1 MSFKE
6 ARNTRE
12 IIEAEYPEFPETIL
26 HAELCRACARV
37 DGRSIKQSLKAFAL
51 ARIEK
56 VESKP
61 LKGALDAMETPA
73 TDALLA
79 EVRAQGVDVARN
91 ALIKFVEDEVG
102 PNTNVPGLIRGA
114 KVCVSIAAQLR
125 KGAAL

>member
-56 VESKP
+56 VESSH
-61 LKGALDAMETPA
+61 LKAHLSRWHPA
-73 TDALLA
+73 CFQ
-79 EVRAQGVDVARN
+79 RQR
-91 ALIKFVEDEVG
+91 
-102 PNTNVPGLIRGA
+102 
-114 KVCVSIAAQLR
+114 
-125 KGAAL
+125 

>member
-1 MSFKE
+1 MKE

-61 LKGALDAMETPA
+61 LKAHLSRWHPA
-73 TDALLA
+73 CFQ
-79 EVRAQGVDVARN
+79 RQR
-91 ALIKFVEDEVG
+91 
-102 PNTNVPGLIRGA
+102 
-114 KVCVSIAAQLR
+114 
-125 KGAAL
+125 